1 MRDVVFREGEGVEA
15 GMGSMATPWS
25 DGTRVGRYLIIRDA
39 DGTCHA
45 ICASAISAMCDTGDG
60 ATILLMGGGRML
72 RVEQELRT
80 VLGWLEVGA
89 RP

>member
-1 MRDVVFREGEGVEA
+1 MRGAMAHVGGEEA

-25 DGTRVGRYLIIRDA
+25 DGTRVGRYLILHDA
-39 DGTCHA
+39 DGICHA
-45 ICASAISAMCDTGDG
+45 ICASAVAALCEGSDG
-60 ATILLMGGGRML
+60 ATVLLMSGGRML
-72 RVEQELRT
+72 RVEQDLRT